1 MGGRVM
7 KWRIFLLSLVLAL
20 PRPSPAATQNR
31 FIVRTTLGLQAL
43 TQLCAL
49 PTLGCTVVGGLDGS
63 LNQLF
68 LLTTPSTVD
77 PNVFLALL
85 KATAGI
91 VDAELDQVLSLVA
104 GLNKVV
110 TPYPSGLSDTTLVT
124 YYGSSVWHGYVN
136 QPAAAK
142 VQVANAQNTFSV
154 TGAGIVADI
163 DTGVDPNHPAF
174 TGVLLQGYDFTRNQQ
189 GASEMND
196 LTPTDFPAF
205 PPSACSGST
214 CPQPAI
220 VNQSSAA
227 ILDQSSAAILDQNVK
242 YAAFGH
248 GTMVMGV
255 IHLVAPNAKLL
266 PLKAFHSDGTGYLSD
281 ILHAIYYAVQNQP
294 KANVINMSLDFTSYS
309 TELA

>member
-20 PRPSPAATQNR
+20 PRPSSAATQNR
-31 FIVRTTLGLQAL
+31 FIVRTTLSLQAL

-49 PTLGCTVVGGLDGS
+49 PTLGCTVVGGLDGR

-68 LLTTPSTVD
+68 LLTTPSIVD
-77 PNVFLALL
+77 PAIFLTTLR
-85 KATAGI
+85 ATAGI
-91 VDAELDQVLSLVA
+91 VGAELDQLLSMVG

-110 TPYPSGLSDTTLVT
+110 TPIPSGLSDPTQKT
-124 YYGSSVWHGYVN
+124 YYGSLVLSAYVN

-142 VQVANAQNTFSV
+142 VQVTNAQNTFSV

-163 DTGVDPNHPAF
+163 DTGVDPSHPAF
-174 TGVLLQGYDFTRNQQ
+174 TGVLLQGYDFTRNQP
-189 GASEMND
+189 GASELND
-196 LTPTDFPAF
+196 LTPTDFPVF
-205 PPSACSGST
+205 PPTACSGST

-220 VNQSSAA
+220 VNQQSAA
-227 ILDQSSAAILDQNVK
+227 ILDQQSAAILDTNAK

-255 IHLVAPNAKLL
+255 IHLVAPQAKLL
-266 PLKAFHSDGTGYLSD
+266 PLKAFKSDEIGRASCRER
-281 ILHAIYYAVQNQP
+281 V
-294 KANVINMSLDFTSYS
+294 
-309 TELA
+309 